1 MSNPFDAPEGTFH
14 VLVNHEGQYSLW
26 PDFAE
31 VPSGWTTVLESVPR
45 ATALSHIE
53 EAWTTLQPA
62 SLRLEVA
69 TTLVRDRR

>member
-1 MSNPFDAPEGTFH
+1 MSNPFEAVDGTFH
-14 VLVNHEGQYSLW
+14 VLVNHEGQHSLW

-31 VPSGWTTVLESVPR
+31 VPRGWTTALESVPR

-53 EAWTTLQPA
+53 QSWTTLQPS

-69 TTLVRDRR
+69 TGLVRDLR